1 MGATH
6 SHVCRAHSLLKNPN
20 PHLCKSNANLTSLAV
35 LESQSSIPRGNSG
48 RLHFQMQ
55 RQVIS
60 LRQES
65 RQSEINIGYGIRR
78 NLKKLVLR
86 TFGQFPGKSIL
97 ISNKRVFRLYGLEV
111 MADLKTVDT
120 KVFPWLIPDGERY
133 KSFRTFESAVNTFAE
148 IGVERN
154 DLVIALGG
162 GVVGDLAG
170 FAASTYLRGVRLLQM
185 PTTLLAQID
194 SSIGGKTAINL
205 TAGKN
210 LVGTFYQP
218 DAVCID
224 TQTLGSLPA
233 RELVSGFCEMV
244 KQALVAS
251 PELFEQTVDLLR
263 RFHMD
268 QAIIATPEFERLI
281 EAHCMFKASIVIND
295 ERESTERTDSRSRRI
310 LNFGHTTAH
319 ALEKVTDY
327 RYFRHGEAVGYGM
340 LVAGELSKHLGLLS
354 PDKLEQ
360 LREAVNLC
368 GQLPSAG
375 KLDVTQIKAAL
386 KLDKKSVRG
395 QINWVLL
402 DDIGSP
408 RIVEGRA
415 ISNKV
420 LGLSLLEGLGISRRR
435 IERSH

>member
-1 MGATH
+1 
-6 SHVCRAHSLLKNPN
+6 
-20 PHLCKSNANLTSLAV
+20 
-35 LESQSSIPRGNSG
+35 
-48 RLHFQMQ
+48 MQ

-78 NLKKLVLR
+78 NLKELVLR
-86 TFGQFPGKSIL
+86 AFGQVPGKVIL
-97 ISNKRVFRLYGLEV
+97 ISNERVFRLYGREV
-111 MADLKTVDT
+111 MADLKTADT
-120 KVFPWLIPDGERY
+120 KIIHWLMPEGERY
-133 KSFRTFESAVNTFAE
+133 KSFRSFETAVNAIAE
-148 IGVERN
+148 FGLERN

-170 FAASTYLRGVRLLQM
+170 FSASTYLRGIRLLQM

-205 TAGKN
+205 AAGKN

-224 TQTLGSLPA
+224 TQTLSSLPP

-244 KQALVAS
+244 KQSLVAS
-251 PELFEQTVDLLR
+251 RELFDQTVATLQ

-268 QAIIATPEFERLI
+268 QSILTTPEFENLI
-281 EAHCMFKASIVIND
+281 AAHCKFKTSIVAND
-295 ERESTERTDSRSRRI
+295 ERESTERTDSKSRRI

-319 ALEKVTDY
+319 ALEKVTNY

-340 LVAGELSKHLGLLS
+340 LVAGEISKHLGLLS
-354 PDKLEQ
+354 SSKLDL
-360 LREAVNLC
+360 LREAVHLC
-368 GQLPSAG
+368 GNLPSAK
-375 KLDVTQIKAAL
+375 KLNLNEIKAAL
-386 KLDKKSVRG
+386 KFDKKSVRG

-408 RIVEGRA
+408 TIVEGQA

-420 LGLSLLEGLGISRRR
+420 LSLSLSEALGIAKRRT
-435 IERSH
+435 ERSH

>member
-1 MGATH
+1 
-6 SHVCRAHSLLKNPN
+6 
-20 PHLCKSNANLTSLAV
+20 
-35 LESQSSIPRGNSG
+35 
-48 RLHFQMQ
+48 MQ

-78 NLKKLVLR
+78 NLEKLVLR
-86 TFGQFPGKSIL
+86 TFGQFPGKTIL

-111 MADLKTVDT
+111 MADLKTAT
-120 KVFPWLIPDGERY
+120 KCFPWLIPDGERY
-133 KSFRTFESAVNTFAE
+133 KSFRTFESVVNTFAD
-148 IGVERN
+148 IGLERN

-170 FAASTYLRGVRLLQM
+170 FAASTYLRGVRLLQV

-224 TQTLGSLPA
+224 TETLGSLPP

-244 KQALVAS
+244 KQSLVAS
-251 PELFEQTVDLLR
+251 PDLFEQTVGLLQ

-268 QAIIATPEFERLI
+268 HAILASPEFESLI
-281 EAHCMFKASIVIND
+281 AAHCRFKASIVVND
-295 ERESTERTDSRSRRI
+295 ERESTERKDSRSRRI

-319 ALEKVTDY
+319 ALEKVTNY

-340 LVAGELSKHLGLLS
+340 LVAGELSMHLGLLS
-354 PDKLEQ
+354 SAKLER
-360 LREAVNLC
+360 LREAVQLC
-368 GQLPSAG
+368 GRLPSAA
-375 KLDVTQIKAAL
+375 KLDLAKIKDAV

-395 QINWVLL
+395 EINWVLV

-420 LGLSLLEGLGISRRR
+420 LGLSLMEGLGISRRR

>member
-1 MGATH
+1 
-6 SHVCRAHSLLKNPN
+6 
-20 PHLCKSNANLTSLAV
+20 
-35 LESQSSIPRGNSG
+35 
-48 RLHFQMQ
+48 MQ

-65 RQSEINIGYGIRR
+65 RQSEINIGHGIRR
-78 NLKKLVLR
+78 HLRKLVLR
-86 TFGQFPGKSIL
+86 TFGQFPGKLIL
-97 ISNKRVFRLYGLEV
+97 ISNKRVFQLYGLEV
-111 MADLKTVDT
+111 MADLKTADT
-120 KVFPWLIPDGERY
+120 KVFPWLIPEGERY
-133 KSFRTFESAVNTFAE
+133 KSFRTFESVVNTFAH
-148 IGVERN
+148 IGLERN

-205 TAGKN
+205 IAGKN

-224 TQTLGSLPA
+224 TQTLSSLPP

-244 KQALVAS
+244 KQSLVSS
-251 PELFEQTVDLLR
+251 PKLFEQTVGLLQ

-268 QAIIATPEFERLI
+268 QAILGAPEFESLI
-281 EAHCMFKASIVIND
+281 AAHCMFKASIVVND
-295 ERESTERTDSRSRRI
+295 ERESTGRTDSQSRRI

-319 ALEKVTDY
+319 ALEKVTNY

-354 PDKLEQ
+354 PNKLER
-360 LREAVNLC
+360 LREAVQLC
-368 GQLPSAG
+368 GRLPAAG
-375 KLDVTQIKAAL
+375 KLDLTEIKEAL

-420 LGLSLLEGLGISRRR
+420 LGLSLREGLGISRRR

>member
-1 MGATH
+1 LDT
-6 SHVCRAHSLLKNPN
+6 
-20 PHLCKSNANLTSLAV
+20 
-35 LESQSSIPRGNSG
+35 G
-48 RLHFQMQ
+48 RLLIQMQ

-78 NLKKLVLR
+78 NLKELVLR
-86 TFGQFPGKSIL
+86 AFGQVPGKVIL
-97 ISNKRVFRLYGLEV
+97 ISNERVFRLYGREV
-111 MADLKTVDT
+111 MADLKTADT
-120 KVFPWLIPDGERY
+120 KIIHWLMPEGERY
-133 KSFRTFESAVNTFAE
+133 KSFRSFETAVNAIAE
-148 IGVERN
+148 FGLERN

-170 FAASTYLRGVRLLQM
+170 FSASTYLRGIRLLQM

-205 TAGKN
+205 AAGKN

-224 TQTLGSLPA
+224 TQTLSSLPP

-244 KQALVAS
+244 KQSLVAS
-251 PELFEQTVDLLR
+251 RELFDQTVATLQ

-268 QAIIATPEFERLI
+268 QSILTTPEFENLI
-281 EAHCMFKASIVIND
+281 AAHCKFKTSIVAND
-295 ERESTERTDSRSRRI
+295 ERESTERTDSKSRRI

-319 ALEKVTDY
+319 ALEKVTNY

-340 LVAGELSKHLGLLS
+340 LVAGEISKHLGLLS
-354 PDKLEQ
+354 SSKLDL
-360 LREAVNLC
+360 LREAVHLC
-368 GQLPSAG
+368 GNLPSAK
-375 KLDVTQIKAAL
+375 KLNLNEIKAAL
-386 KLDKKSVRG
+386 KFDKKSVRG

-408 RIVEGRA
+408 TIVEGQA

-420 LGLSLLEGLGISRRR
+420 LSLSLSEALGIAKRRT
-435 IERSH
+435 ERSH

>member
-1 MGATH
+1 M
-6 SHVCRAHSLLKNPN
+6 R
-20 PHLCKSNANLTSLAV
+20 
-35 LESQSSIPRGNSG
+35 
-48 RLHFQMQ
+48 
-55 RQVIS
+55 
-60 LRQES
+60 
-65 RQSEINIGYGIRR
+65 
-78 NLKKLVLR
+78 
-86 TFGQFPGKSIL
+86 
-97 ISNKRVFRLYGLEV
+97 
-111 MADLKTVDT
+111 DLNTADT
-120 KVFPWLIPDGERY
+120 KVFPWTIPEGERY
-133 KSFRTFESAVNTFAE
+133 KSFRTFETVLNTMAD
-148 IGVERN
+148 IGLERN

-170 FAASTYLRGVRLLQM
+170 FSASTYLRGIRLLQM

-205 TAGKN
+205 AKGKN

-244 KQALVAS
+244 KQSLVAS
-251 PELFEQTVDLLR
+251 RKLFDQTVATLQ

-268 QAIIATPEFERLI
+268 QTILTTPEFENLI
-281 EAHCMFKASIVIND
+281 AAHCRFKASIVAND
-295 ERESTERTDSRSRRI
+295 ERESTERIDSKSRRI

-319 ALEKVTDY
+319 ALEKVTNY

-354 PDKLEQ
+354 DSKLDL
-360 LREAVNLC
+360 LRDAVNLC
-368 GQLPSAG
+368 GHLPSAK
-375 KLDVTQIKAAL
+375 KLNLDEIKDAL
-386 KLDKKSVRG
+386 KFDKKSVRG

-420 LGLSLLEGLGISRRR
+420 LGLSLLEALGIPRRR
-435 IERSH
+435 IERSYS

>member
-1 MGATH
+1 
-6 SHVCRAHSLLKNPN
+6 
-20 PHLCKSNANLTSLAV
+20 
-35 LESQSSIPRGNSG
+35 
-48 RLHFQMQ
+48 MQ

-78 NLKKLVLR
+78 NLRKLVLR
-86 TFGQFPGKSIL
+86 TFGKFPGKLIL

-111 MADLKTVDT
+111 MADLKTADT

-133 KSFRTFESAVNTFAE
+133 KSFRTFASAVNTFAE
-148 IGVERN
+148 IGLERS

-170 FAASTYLRGVRLLQM
+170 FAASTYLRGIRLLQM

-244 KQALVAS
+244 KQSLVAS

-263 RFHMD
+263 RFHLD

-281 EAHCMFKASIVIND
+281 NAHCMFKASIVVND

-319 ALEKVTDY
+319 ALEKVTNY

-354 PDKLEQ
+354 SDKLAQ

-368 GQLPSAG
+368 GRLPSAG

-420 LGLSLLEGLGISRRR
+420 LGLSLFEGLGISRRR

>member
-1 MGATH
+1 
-6 SHVCRAHSLLKNPN
+6 
-20 PHLCKSNANLTSLAV
+20 
-35 LESQSSIPRGNSG
+35 
-48 RLHFQMQ
+48 MQ

-65 RQSEINIGYGIRR
+65 RQSEINIGHGIRR
-78 NLKKLVLR
+78 HLSKLVLR
-86 TFGQFPGKSIL
+86 TFGQFPGKLIL
-97 ISNKRVFRLYGLEV
+97 ISNKRVFQLYGLDV
-111 MADLKTVDT
+111 MADLKTADA
-120 KVFPWLIPDGERY
+120 KVFPWLIPEGERY
-133 KSFRTFESAVNTFAE
+133 KSFRSFESVVNAFAH
-148 IGVERN
+148 IGLERN

-224 TQTLGSLPA
+224 TQTLSSLPP

-244 KQALVAS
+244 KQSLVSS
-251 PELFEQTVDLLR
+251 PKLFEQTVGLLQ

-268 QAIIATPEFERLI
+268 QAILGSPEFENLI
-281 EAHCMFKASIVIND
+281 AAHCMFKASIVVND

-319 ALEKVTDY
+319 ALEKVTNY

-354 PDKLEQ
+354 PNKLER
-360 LREAVNLC
+360 LREAVQLC
-368 GQLPSAG
+368 GRLPAAA
-375 KLDVTQIKAAL
+375 KLDLAEIKEAL
-386 KLDKKSVRG
+386 KFDKKSVRG

-420 LGLSLLEGLGISRRR
+420 LGLSLREGLGISRRR